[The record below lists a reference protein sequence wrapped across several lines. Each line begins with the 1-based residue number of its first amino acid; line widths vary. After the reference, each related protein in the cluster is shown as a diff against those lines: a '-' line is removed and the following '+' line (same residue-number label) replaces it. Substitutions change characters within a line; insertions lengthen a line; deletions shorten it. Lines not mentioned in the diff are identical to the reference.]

1 MRKYEDTWVVDRTM
15 FEYVNQVSISVSLS
29 SSMLGP
35 INLTDSQLQGGC
47 SCCGVT
53 HTIMNLAD
61 FASKCSDW
69 GADNKTSSCLI
80 EDVGTYKGGIVETDD
95 ENKEQFSPW
104 PMFIHE
110 EILTERARL
119 RMAMKADMN
128 KYKGFVDAH
137 MKGFINWWSRLGEN
151 AKARIFQLPAEE
163 VLSYFRVQTK
173 VKGSYEILLCAILEQ
188 IRHFQETGYTD
199 GRVAAELYFEKNLV
213 HQRDS
218 FVLDSQYIAND
229 AGDTNFFE
237 MLKILGGPKL
247 LPVRTTRNPNEK
259 SEAEAEQA
267 KSESN
272 VQSFRSD
279 RRLVRLVRS
288 FYLYSPSLSI
298 THSFFLS
305 LMQVMFRIFADMAM
319 RKYTRE
325 VVNAESNN
333 KMDL

>member
-15 FEYVNQVSISVSLS
+15 FEYVN
-29 SSMLGP
+29 
-35 INLTDSQLQGGC
+35 QGGC

-69 GADNKTSSCLI
+69 
-80 EDVGTYKGGIVETDD
+80 ETDD

-128 KYKGFVDAH
+128 KYKDFVETH
-137 MKGFINWWSRLGEN
+137 MKGFIDWWSRLGEN
-151 AKARIFQLPAEE
+151 TKARIFQLPSEE
-163 VLSYFRVQTK
+163 VLSYFRIQTK

-199 GRVAAELYFEKNLV
+199 GRVAAELFFEKNLV

-218 FVLDSQYIAND
+218 FVLDSQYIANE
-229 AGDTNFFE
+229 AGDKNFFE
-237 MLKILGGPKL
+237 MLTILGGPKL
-247 LPVRTTRNPNEK
+247 LPVRTARNPNEK
-259 SEAEAEQA
+259 NEAEAEQA

-279 RRLVRLVRS
+279 RRLVRLV
-288 FYLYSPSLSI
+288 
-298 THSFFLS
+298 
-305 LMQVMFRIFADMAM
+305 MFRVFADMAI

-333 KMDL
+333 KMDV

>member
-15 FEYVNQVSISVSLS
+15 FEYVN
-29 SSMLGP
+29 
-35 INLTDSQLQGGC
+35 QGGC

-69 GADNKTSSCLI
+69 
-80 EDVGTYKGGIVETDD
+80 ETDD

-128 KYKGFVDAH
+128 KYRGFVDAH

-151 AKARIFQLPAEE
+151 AKARMFQLPAEE

-213 HQRDS
+213 
-218 FVLDSQYIAND
+218 YIAND

-279 RRLVRLVRS
+279 RRLVRLV
-288 FYLYSPSLSI
+288 
-298 THSFFLS
+298 
-305 LMQVMFRIFADMAM
+305 MFRIFADMAM

>member
-15 FEYVNQVSISVSLS
+15 FEYVNQ
-29 SSMLGP
+29 
-35 INLTDSQLQGGC
+35 GGC

-53 HTIMNLAD
+53 HTIMNFAD

-69 GADNKTSSCLI
+69 ES
-80 EDVGTYKGGIVETDD
+80 DD
-95 ENKEQFSPW
+95 EKKEHYSPW

-128 KYKGFVDAH
+128 KYKDFVDTH
-137 MKGFINWWSRLGEN
+137 MKGFMAWWSRLGEN
-151 AKARIFQLPAEE
+151 AKTRIFQLPVDE

-188 IRHFQETGYTD
+188 IRHFNETGYSD
-199 GRVAAELYFEKNLV
+199 GRVAAELFFEKNL
-213 HQRDS
+213 HQRES
-218 FVLDSQYIAND
+218 FVLDSQYIGME
-229 AGDTNFFE
+229 AGDMNFFE
-237 MLKILGGPKL
+237 MMKILGGPKL

-279 RRLVRLVRS
+279 RRLVRLV
-288 FYLYSPSLSI
+288 
-298 THSFFLS
+298 
-305 LMQVMFRIFADMAM
+305 MFRIFADMAM
-319 RKYTRE
+319 RKYMRE
-325 VVNAESNN
+325 VVNADSNN
-333 KMDL
+333 TTDQ